1 MSGLLFLTKDD
12 FNIKEGSKGELL
24 CHNIKGIS
32 LILFYS
38 TQCPHCHTF
47 IPCFKRLGGTI
58 GGCQFGMIN
67 ISKNR
72 EVVMMSKKTIAPIE
86 YVPYVVLYVNGIP
99 FMRYDGPQD
108 EREIRNFVTDV
119 ANQLQ
124 TKEKFSSEKVKQTGK
139 GIPAY
144 TIGKPL
150 VGCDGNV
157 CYLEFDEA
165 YTLKK

>member
-1 MSGLLFLTKDD
+1 
-12 FNIKEGSKGELL
+12 
-24 CHNIKGIS
+24 
-32 LILFYS
+32 
-38 TQCPHCHTF
+38 
-47 IPCFKRLGGTI
+47 
-58 GGCQFGMIN
+58 
-67 ISKNR
+67 
-72 EVVMMSKKTIAPIE
+72 MMSKKTIAPIE

-108 EREIRNFVTDV
+108 DREIRNFVTDV

-124 TKEKFSSEKVKQTGK
+124 TKEKFSSEKVKQNDK

-150 VGCDGNV
+150 IGCADNV